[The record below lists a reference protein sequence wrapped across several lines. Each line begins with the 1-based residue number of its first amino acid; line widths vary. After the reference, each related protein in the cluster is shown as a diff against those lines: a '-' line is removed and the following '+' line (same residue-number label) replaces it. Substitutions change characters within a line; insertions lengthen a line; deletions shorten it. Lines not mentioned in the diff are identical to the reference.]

1 MWTTSSVGSD
11 CNGQSHDE
19 IGSTKAASPAPS
31 TRRSVAADNYAKNAR
46 PFKPCTL
53 TRGGEKG
60 SVLKQRL
67 ASAFIGIPLGLLL
80 VWVGGLPLHL
90 AALTLTALGAW
101 ELTKAMRRRRIAVLR
116 EIALLCP
123 LALLMALPLMGGD
136 ATNFFRLWVILL
148 LVALFASLTAHIFW
162 HSSTPAEGMPM
173 GWRIQSVGATVLSV
187 LYLSLFAF
195 PLLLRQ
201 LRGHDGSELGR
212 DVLLLSLAILW
223 ATDATAYFVGTRW
236 GKRPIAPQIS
246 PGKTWEGSLAG
257 IVGGVLAGAFT
268 TALLPFLPNG
278 TVLTFRQVV
287 PMAVVVSAVGQIG
300 DLCESVLKRDL
311 GIKDFSGLIPG
322 HGGIL
327 DRFDS
332 LLLAMPFVYFW
343 ALWQGR

>member
-1 MWTTSSVGSD
+1 
-11 CNGQSHDE
+11 
-19 IGSTKAASPAPS
+19 
-31 TRRSVAADNYAKNAR
+31 
-46 PFKPCTL
+46 L
-53 TRGGEKG
+53 
-60 SVLKQRL
+60 VLRQRL
-67 ASAFIGIPLGLLL
+67 ASAFIGVPLGLLL

-90 AALTLTALGAW
+90 AVLILTALGAW

-116 EIALLCP
+116 EIVLACP

-136 ATNFFRLWVILL
+136 ADNFFRLWVIGLF
-148 LVALFASLTAHIFW
+148 VALFASLVGHILW
-162 HSSTPAEGMPM
+162 RSPTPAEGMPM
-173 GWRIQSVGATVLSV
+173 GWRIQSIGATVLSV

-195 PLLLRQ
+195 PLLLRE
-201 LRGHDGSELGR
+201 LKGRDGSELGR
-212 DVLLLSLAILW
+212 DALFLLLAILW
-223 ATDATAYFVGTRW
+223 ATDATAYFVGTKLGRH
-236 GKRPIAPQIS
+236 PIVPQVS

-257 IVGGVLAGAFT
+257 IVGGVLAGAFI

-287 PMAVVVSAVGQIG
+287 PMAVVVSIVGQIG

-322 HGGIL
+322 HGGVL

-332 LLLAMPFVYFW
+332 LLITAPLVYFW